1 MLPQKEYTCC
11 VCFNRSR
18 IELIL
23 NLVSPTYI
31 VVFLIIYFYTFLSF
45 FLFCKKKIL
54 FITFFLFLLSI
65 KHIINKCGQS
75 NYRFTCFT
83 WRLGNVFF
91 LSINFAYPRWE
102 PYWQRKEK
110 LEFFQSFLHLGLTI
124 FLSSIHFW
132 MEKEENNVFFTHKD
146 KNTFSYIAFHSLF
159 RVINLNFN

>member
-1 MLPQKEYTCC
+1 MLFFLLYIFTHFYLFSYSVKKNISYLLPFFYFSYISNT
-11 VCFNRSR
+11 S
-18 IELIL
+18 LI
-23 NLVSPTYI
+23 NVDKAITASLVSHEDWE
-31 VVFLIIYFYTFLSF
+31 TF
-45 FLFCKKKIL
+45 
-54 FITFFLFLLSI
+54 
-65 KHIINKCGQS
+65 
-75 NYRFTCFT
+75 
-83 WRLGNVFF
+83 FF

-102 PYWQRKEK
+102 PDWQRKEK